1 MNEFRIQLEVSK
13 NGGTIENLPK
23 NNNNNY
29 IDFKNLQ
36 EIWMYETHRQ
46 TPEWSMFLHD
56 LGQAL
61 APSWEG
67 YDVNLRAPWEESIE
81 SHQVRPKMGKS
92 SPLMAE
98 LFRLVNYY
106 NLPIYIYNYMII

>member
-36 EIWMYETHRQ
+36 EIWMYENYETHRQ
-46 TPEWSMFLHD
+46 APEWSMF
-56 LGQAL
+56 G
-61 APSWEG
+61 
-67 YDVNLRAPWEESIE
+67 
-81 SHQVRPKMGKS
+81 
-92 SPLMAE
+92 
-98 LFRLVNYY
+98 
-106 NLPIYIYNYMII
+106 